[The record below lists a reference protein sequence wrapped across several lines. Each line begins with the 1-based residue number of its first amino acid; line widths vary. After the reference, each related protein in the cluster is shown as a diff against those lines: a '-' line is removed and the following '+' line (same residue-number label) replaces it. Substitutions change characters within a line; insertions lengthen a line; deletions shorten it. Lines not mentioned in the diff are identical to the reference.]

1 MPHLEITPSA
11 QSRNQD
17 ISNDAEMLR
26 LVISTTSFDKD
37 NSNDSLY
44 LQRDGMDVVDSSI
57 QSEGNRELLVYQVKS
72 TFGQLTMIDR
82 VANEKGEIK

>member
-1 MPHLEITPSA
+1 
-11 QSRNQD
+11 
-17 ISNDAEMLR
+17 MLR

-57 QSEGNRELLVYQVKS
+57 QSEGNC
-72 TFGQLTMIDR
+72 
-82 VANEKGEIK
+82 